1 MKNRWKHIFIP
12 VLTMALCLSLAAC
25 GNSDNVAGDDW
36 RTTGMV
42 VGSGTIT
49 HDGESVDV
57 LVTVSESSA
66 AFYRD
71 LPEQILFDSVSFP
84 MSIPDAEQAF
94 NAISFDDINDD
105 GESDVLVSF
114 IHENGDA
121 TELIWIWDPVERYVF
136 REDLST
142 VALSGVALSGDD
154 LSGDDLSEYVGLW
167 EYQGENL
174 WLRIREDATWEF
186 VNDQDEVIE
195 YGTLWVDEYGITLH
209 FDGSGD
215 TLQLDRT
222 VSGDLI
228 DSVNGGTLLPV
239 EGIQSQEPYFTRNG
253 IEINA
258 AVEMGTFPL
267 EDGVCSYSGLGDGYN
282 TDDCYWEITKT
293 GDYTHDG
300 IRELHFDAIC
310 YIPED
315 SIPYF
320 DQQYTTVTS
329 SELYDFYTGMW
340 LTTSTAYGNSQRGD
354 NYYLHT
360 ISWQGN
366 SYLIEFAYSTDWQ
379 YNVGDWAQVLTKS
392 YAVYLPEDYDGLV
405 FAAEAQPDNYKDSA
419 KRMQLDS
426 ISPEAALMDID
437 TVDPYRSLYFS
448 LCY

>member
-1 MKNRWKHIFIP
+1 MKNRWKHILIP
-12 VLTMALCLSLAAC
+12 VLAMALCLSLAAC
-25 GNSDNVAGDDW
+25 GNSDDVAGEDW
-36 RTTGMV
+36 RTTGVV

-57 LVTVSESSA
+57 LVTADHNSA

-71 LPEQILFDSVSFP
+71 LPEQVLFDSVSFP
-84 MSIPDAEQAF
+84 MNIPDVEQSF
-94 NAISFDDINDD
+94 NAISFDDMDGD

-121 TELIWIWDPVERYVF
+121 TELAWIWDPVERYVF

-142 VALSGVALSGDD
+142 VTLSGG
-154 LSGDDLSEYVGLW
+154 DLSEYVGLW

-174 WLRIREDATWEF
+174 WLRIHEDATWEF
-186 VNDQDEVIE
+186 VNDQDDVIE
-195 YGTLWVDEYGITLH
+195 YGTLWVDENGVTLH

-228 DSVNGGTLLPV
+228 DSVNNGTLLPV
-239 EGIQSQEPYFTRNG
+239 EGIQSSEPYFTRNG
-253 IEINA
+253 LEINA
-258 AVEMGTFPL
+258 AVERGTFLL

-282 TDDCYWEITKT
+282 TGDCYWEITKN

-310 YIPED
+310 YIPEG

-320 DQQYTTVTS
+320 DQQYITNTD

-340 LTTSTAYGNSQRGD
+340 LTTATAYGNSQRGD

-360 ISWQGN
+360 VSWQGN
-366 SYLIEFAYSTDWQ
+366 SYLIEFAYSTNWQ

-392 YAVYLPEDYDGLV
+392 YAVYFPEDYDGLV

-426 ISPEAALMDID
+426 ISPKASLMDID

>member
-25 GNSDNVAGDDW
+25 GNSGNVAGDDW

-142 VALSGVALSGDD
+142 VA

>member
-1 MKNRWKHIFIP
+1 MKIRWKQIVSFALAP
-12 VLTMALCLSLAAC
+12 ALCLSLAAC
-25 GNSDNVAGDDW
+25 GDSGDAAGEDW
-36 RTTGMV
+36 RTTGVV

-49 HDGESVDV
+49 HDGDSVDV
-57 LVTVSESSA
+57 LVTADPNSA
-66 AFYRD
+66 AFYWD
-71 LPEQILFDSVSFP
+71 QEEQVLFDSVAFP
-84 MSIPDAEQAF
+84 ETIEDISSSAF
-94 NAISFDDINDD
+94 QISFDDQNGD
-105 GESDVLVSF
+105 GESDVLVE
-114 IHENGDA
+114 IGHEDMSN
-121 TELIWIWDPVERYVF
+121 TTMLWLWDPQERYVYQPEYSSF
-136 REDLST
+136 H
-142 VALSGVALSGDD
+142 VPGVAEPEESID
-154 LSGDDLSEYVGLW
+154 SYVGLW

-174 WLRIREDATWEF
+174 WLRIREDSTWEF
-186 VNDQDEVIE
+186 VNDQEEVIE
-195 YGTLWVDEYGITLH
+195 SGTLWLEETGITLH

-215 TLQLDRT
+215 TLQLIRT

-228 DSVNGGTLLPV
+228 DSVNGGTLLSV
-239 EGIQSQEPYFTRNG
+239 EGIQSGEPYFSKNG
-253 IEINA
+253 LAINA
-258 AVEMGTFPL
+258 AVEMGTFLL
-267 EDGVCSYSGLGDGYN
+267 ENGVCSYSGLGDGYN
-282 TDDCYWEITKT
+282 TDNCYWEITKH

-310 YIPED
+310 YIPES

-340 LTTSTAYGNSQRGD
+340 LTTATAYGNSQRGD

-360 ISWQGN
+360 VSWQGN
-366 SYLIEFAYSTDWQ
+366 SYLIEFTYSTDWQ

-392 YAVYLPEDYDGLV
+392 YSVYLPEDYDGLV

-437 TVDPYRSLYFS
+437 TVDPYSALYFS

>member
-36 RTTGMV
+36 RTTGV
-42 VGSGTIT
+42 VAGSGTIT

-71 LPEQILFDSVSFP
+71 LPEQVLFDSVSFP
-84 MSIPDAEQAF
+84 MNIPDAEQAF
-94 NAISFDDINDD
+94 NAISFDDMDGD

-114 IHENGDA
+114 IHENDDA
-121 TELIWIWDPVERYVF
+121 TELIWIWDPAERYVF

-142 VALSGVALSGDD
+142 VSIEDEGRGNLIVQDD
-154 LSGDDLSEYVGLW
+154 LADYAGLW

-174 WLRIREDATWEF
+174 WLRIHEDATWEF

-195 YGTLWVDEYGITLH
+195 YGVLWVDEYGITLH

-222 VSGDLI
+222 VSGDLM
-228 DSVNGGTLLPV
+228 DVTNGGSLFPV

-253 IEINA
+253 LEINA

>member
-1 MKNRWKHIFIP
+1 MKIRWKQIVSFALAP
-12 VLTMALCLSLAAC
+12 ALCLSLAAC
-25 GNSDNVAGDDW
+25 GDSGDAAGEDW
-36 RTTGMV
+36 RTTGVV

-49 HDGESVDV
+49 HDGDSVDV
-57 LVTVSESSA
+57 LVTADPNSA
-66 AFYRD
+66 AFYWD
-71 LPEQILFDSVSFP
+71 QEEQVLFDSVAFP
-84 MSIPDAEQAF
+84 ETIEDIRSSAF
-94 NAISFDDINDD
+94 QISFDDQNGD
-105 GESDVLVSF
+105 GESDVLVE
-114 IHENGDA
+114 IGHEDMSN
-121 TELIWIWDPVERYVF
+121 TTMLWLWDPQERYVYQPEYSSF
-136 REDLST
+136 H
-142 VALSGVALSGDD
+142 VPGVAGPEESID
-154 LSGDDLSEYVGLW
+154 SYVGLW

-186 VNDQDEVIE
+186 VNDQEEVIE
-195 YGTLWVDEYGITLH
+195 SGTLWVEESGITLH

-215 TLQLDRT
+215 TLQLIRT

-239 EGIQSQEPYFTRNG
+239 EGIQSQEPYFARNG
-253 IEINA
+253 LAINA
-258 AVEMGTFPL
+258 AVEMGTFLL
-267 EDGVCSYSGLGDGYN
+267 ENGVCSYSGLGDGYN
-282 TDDCYWEITKT
+282 TDDCYWEITKH

-310 YIPED
+310 YIPES

-340 LTTSTAYGNSQRGD
+340 LTTATAYGNSQRGD

-360 ISWQGN
+360 VSWQGN
-366 SYLIEFAYSTDWQ
+366 SYLIEFTYSTDWQ

-392 YAVYLPEDYDGLV
+392 YSVYLPEDYDGLV

-437 TVDPYRSLYFS
+437 TVNPYSALYFS
-448 LCY
+448 LCC

>member
-1 MKNRWKHIFIP
+1 MKIRWKQIVSFA
-12 VLTMALCLSLAAC
+12 LALALCLSLAAC
-25 GNSDNVAGDDW
+25 GDSGDAAGEDW
-36 RTTGMV
+36 RTTGVV

-49 HDGESVDV
+49 HDGDSVDV
-57 LVTVSESSA
+57 LVTADPNSA

-71 LPEQILFDSVSFP
+71 QEEQVLFDSVAFP
-84 MSIPDAEQAF
+84 ETIEDISSSAF
-94 NAISFDDINDD
+94 QISFDDQNGD
-105 GESDVLVSF
+105 GESDVLVE
-114 IHENGDA
+114 IGHEDMSN
-121 TELIWIWDPVERYVF
+121 TTMLWLWDPQERYVYQPEYSSF
-136 REDLST
+136 H
-142 VALSGVALSGDD
+142 VPGVAEREESID
-154 LSGDDLSEYVGLW
+154 SYVGLW
-167 EYQGENL
+167 EYQGEAL
-174 WLRIREDATWEF
+174 WLRIREDSTWEF
-186 VNDQDEVIE
+186 VNDQEEVIE
-195 YGTLWVDEYGITLH
+195 SGTLWVEENGITLH

-215 TLQLDRT
+215 TLQLIRT

-239 EGIQSQEPYFTRNG
+239 EGIQSSEPYFSQNG
-253 IEINA
+253 LAINA
-258 AVEMGTFPL
+258 AVEMGTFLL
-267 EDGVCSYSGLGDGYN
+267 ENGVCSYSGLGDGYN
-282 TDDCYWEITKT
+282 TDDCYWEITKH

-310 YIPED
+310 YIPES

-340 LTTSTAYGNSQRGD
+340 LTTATAYGNSQRGD

-360 ISWQGN
+360 VSWQGN
-366 SYLIEFAYSTDWQ
+366 SYLIEFTYSTDWQ

-392 YAVYLPEDYDGLV
+392 YSVYLPEDYDGLV
-405 FAAEAQPDNYKDSA
+405 FAAEAQPNNYKDSA

-437 TVDPYRSLYFS
+437 TVDPCSALYFS

>member
-12 VLTMALCLSLAAC
+12 VLTMAFCLSLAAC

-142 VALSGVALSGDD
+142 VA

>member
-25 GNSDNVAGDDW
+25 GNSGNVAGDDW

-142 VALSGVALSGDD
+142 VAISGGD

-174 WLRIREDATWEF
+174 WLRIRDDATWEF

-239 EGIQSQEPYFTRNG
+239 EGIQSQQPYFTRNG
-253 IEINA
+253 LEINA
-258 AVEMGTFPL
+258 AVEMGTFLL

-282 TDDCYWEITKT
+282 TGDCYWEITKN

>member
-105 GESDVLVSF
+105 GESDVLVNF

-142 VALSGVALSGDD
+142 VA

-392 YAVYLPEDYDGLV
+392 YAVYLPEDYDGLI

>member
-1 MKNRWKHIFIP
+1 MKNRWNHIVIP

-25 GNSDNVAGDDW
+25 GNSDDVAGDDW

-71 LPEQILFDSVSFP
+71 LPEQVLFDSVSFP

-94 NAISFDDINDD
+94 NAISFEDMDDDR
-105 GESDVLVSF
+105 ESDVLVSF

-142 VALSGVALSGDD
+142 VTVSGS
-154 LSGDDLSEYVGLW
+154 DLSEYVGLW
-167 EYQGENL
+167 EYQGKNL
-174 WLRIREDATWEF
+174 WLRICDDATWEF
-186 VNDQDEVIE
+186 VNDQDNVIE

-215 TLQLDRT
+215 TLQLNRT

-253 IEINA
+253 LEINA

-282 TDDCYWEITKT
+282 TNDCYWEITKA

>member
-25 GNSDNVAGDDW
+25 GNSGNVAGDDW

-142 VALSGVALSGDD
+142 VALSG
-154 LSGDDLSEYVGLW
+154 DDLSEYVGLW

-174 WLRIREDATWEF
+174 WLRIRDDATWEF

-209 FDGSGD
+209 FNGSGD

>member
-12 VLTMALCLSLAAC
+12 VLTMAFCLSLAAC

-71 LPEQILFDSVSFP
+71 LPEQILFDSVAFP

-142 VALSGVALSGDD
+142 VA

>member
-71 LPEQILFDSVSFP
+71 LPEQVLFDSVSFP
-84 MSIPDAEQAF
+84 MNIPDAEQAF
-94 NAISFDDINDD
+94 NAISFDDMDDD

-142 VALSGVALSGDD
+142 VAISGGD

-174 WLRIREDATWEF
+174 WLRIRDDATWEF

-222 VSGDLI
+222 VSGDLMDI
-228 DSVNGGTLLPV
+228 TNGGSLFPV

-267 EDGVCSYSGLGDGYN
+267 KDGVCSYSGLGDGYN

-379 YNVGDWAQVLTKS
+379 YNVGNWAQVLTKS

>member
-12 VLTMALCLSLAAC
+12 VLTMAFCLSLAAC

-71 LPEQILFDSVSFP
+71 LPEQILFDSVAFP

-142 VALSGVALSGDD
+142 VA

-300 IRELHFDAIC
+300 ICELHFDAIC

>member
-71 LPEQILFDSVSFP
+71 LPEQVLFDSVSFP
-84 MSIPDAEQAF
+84 MNIPDAEQAF
-94 NAISFDDINDD
+94 NAISFDDMDDD

-174 WLRIREDATWEF
+174 WLCIRDDATWEF

-222 VSGDLI
+222 VSGDLM
-228 DSVNGGTLLPV
+228 DVTNGGSLFPV
-239 EGIQSQEPYFTRNG
+239 EGIQSQQPYFTRNG
-253 IEINA
+253 LEINA

>member
-12 VLTMALCLSLAAC
+12 VLTMALCLSLTAC

-142 VALSGVALSGDD
+142 VA

>member
-1 MKNRWKHIFIP
+1 MKNRWQHILIP
-12 VLTMALCLSLAAC
+12 VLAMALCLSLAAC
-25 GNSDNVAGDDW
+25 GNSDDVAGEDW
-36 RTTGMV
+36 RTTGVV

-57 LVTVSESSA
+57 LVTVDPNSA

-71 LPEQILFDSVSFP
+71 QEEQVLFDSVSFP
-84 MSIPDAEQAF
+84 MNIPDAEQAF
-94 NAISFDDINDD
+94 NAISFDDMDGD

-121 TELIWIWDPVERYVF
+121 TELIWIWDPAERYVF

-142 VALSGVALSGDD
+142 VALSGG
-154 LSGDDLSEYVGLW
+154 DLSEYVGLW

-186 VNDQDEVIE
+186 VNDQDDVIE
-195 YGTLWVDEYGITLH
+195 YGTLWVDENGVTLH

-239 EGIQSQEPYFTRNG
+239 EGIQSSEPYFTRNG
-253 IEINA
+253 LEINA
-258 AVEMGTFPL
+258 AVERGTFLL

-282 TDDCYWEITKT
+282 TGDCYWEITKN

-310 YIPED
+310 YIPEG

-320 DQQYTTVTS
+320 SEKYITNTD

-340 LTTSTAYGNSQRGD
+340 LTTATAYGNSQRGD

-360 ISWQGN
+360 VSWQGN
-366 SYLIEFAYSTDWQ
+366 SYLIEFAYSTNWQ

-426 ISPEAALMDID
+426 ISPEASLMDID
-437 TVDPYRSLYFS
+437 TVAPYRSLYFS

>member
-1 MKNRWKHIFIP
+1 MKNRWKHILIP
-12 VLTMALCLSLAAC
+12 VLAMALCLSLAAC
-25 GNSDNVAGDDW
+25 GNSDDVAGDDW
-36 RTTGMV
+36 RTTGVV
-42 VGSGTIT
+42 VGSGTIA

-57 LVTVSESSA
+57 LVTVCESSA

-71 LPEQILFDSVSFP
+71 LPEQVLFDSVSFP
-84 MSIPDAEQAF
+84 MNIPDVEQSF
-94 NAISFDDINDD
+94 NAISFDDMDGD

-121 TELIWIWDPVERYVF
+121 TELAWIWDPVERYVF

-142 VALSGVALSGDD
+142 VTLSGG
-154 LSGDDLSEYVGLW
+154 DLSEYVGLW

-174 WLRIREDATWEF
+174 WLRIHEDATWEF
-186 VNDQDEVIE
+186 VNDQDDVIE
-195 YGTLWVDEYGITLH
+195 YGTLWVDENGVTLH

-228 DSVNGGTLLPV
+228 DSVNNGTLLPV
-239 EGIQSQEPYFTRNG
+239 EGIQSSEPYFTRNG
-253 IEINA
+253 LEINA
-258 AVEMGTFPL
+258 AVERGTFLL

-282 TDDCYWEITKT
+282 TGDCYWEITKN

-310 YIPED
+310 YIPEG

-320 DQQYTTVTS
+320 DQQYITNTD

-340 LTTSTAYGNSQRGD
+340 LTTATAYGNSQRGD

-360 ISWQGN
+360 VSWQGN
-366 SYLIEFAYSTDWQ
+366 SYLIEFAYSTNWQ

-392 YAVYLPEDYDGLV
+392 YAVYFPEDYDGLV

-426 ISPEAALMDID
+426 ISPEASLMDID

>member
-71 LPEQILFDSVSFP
+71 LPEQVLFDSVSFP
-84 MSIPDAEQAF
+84 MNIPDAEQAF
-94 NAISFDDINDD
+94 NAISFDDMDDD

-142 VALSGVALSGDD
+142 VALSG
-154 LSGDDLSEYVGLW
+154 DDLSEYVGLW

-174 WLRIREDATWEF
+174 WLRIRDDATWEF

>member
-1 MKNRWKHIFIP
+1 MNRLKRGFAL
-12 VLTMALCLSLAAC
+12 VLVAALCLSLAAC
-25 GNSDNVAGDDW
+25 GGTDNDITGDDW
-36 RTTGMV
+36 RVSGV
-42 VGSGTIT
+42 VAGSGTIT

-57 LVTVSESSA
+57 LVTVSESGA

-71 LPEQILFDSVSFP
+71 LPEQVLFDSVAFP
-84 MSIPDAEQAF
+84 ETIEDISSSAF
-94 NAISFDDINDD
+94 QISFDDQNGDE
-105 GESDVLVSF
+105 ESDVLVE
-114 IHENGDA
+114 IGHEDMSN
-121 TELIWIWDPVERYVF
+121 TTMLWLWDPQERYVYQPDYSSF
-136 REDLST
+136 H
-142 VALSGVALSGDD
+142 VPGVAGP
-154 LSGDDLSEYVGLW
+154 EEPIAPYVGLW

-186 VNDQDEVIE
+186 VNDQDDVIE
-195 YGTLWVDEYGITLH
+195 YGTLWVDENGVTLH

-228 DSVNGGTLLPV
+228 DSVNNGTLLPV
-239 EGIQSQEPYFTRNG
+239 EGIQSQEPYFARNG
-253 IEINA
+253 LEINA
-258 AVEMGTFPL
+258 AVEMGTFLL

-282 TDDCYWEITKT
+282 TDDCYWEITKN

-310 YIPED
+310 YIPEG

-320 DQQYTTVTS
+320 DQQYITNTD

-340 LTTSTAYGNSQRGD
+340 LTTATACGNSQRGD

-360 ISWQGN
+360 VSWQGN
-366 SYLIEFAYSTDWQ
+366 SYLIEFAYSTNWQ

-426 ISPEAALMDID
+426 ISPEASLMDID